1 VKLGWDKRTVA
12 AALLASMALGA
23 CSSPQGTERPD
34 NSLLGKSEGA
44 RGKAAGKK
52 DGERSGDR
60 TTTGKNPG
68 DVASQTAPGG
78 AAPIP
83 GQTPGTNSGA
93 AKTETKISSSG
104 TDPRTASVLVTEPD
118 PDAEKSGIAPD
129 YGDIVSTNLK
139 GTQAALEVTITFRAA
154 LPDRMPDDK
163 TYMIAGFGLTAK
175 DREEG
180 YAFGVSADTSGWK
193 AYGGSAKDDGKF
205 RGEYSVSG
213 NTVSLTLPWSIIGG
227 ARPIEWYSQASWFRS
242 LAGTTHYSLDM
253 LPNDGPA
260 KYPAG

>member
-1 VKLGWDKRTVA
+1 MKLGWDRRTVG
-12 AALLASMALGA
+12 AALLALAVLGA

-34 NSLLGKSEGA
+34 NSLLGKTEDG
-44 RGKAAGKK
+44 RGKAAKK
-52 DGERSGDR
+52 DRQKSGDK
-60 TTTGKNPG
+60 TKTAQDPG
-68 DVASQTAPGG
+68 DLASATPG
-78 AAPIP
+78 AAAPVP
-83 GQTPGTNSGA
+83 GQTPGANSGA
-93 AKTETKISSSG
+93 AKTETKVSSTG
-104 TDPRTASVLVTEPD
+104 TDPRAASMLVTEPD

-129 YGDIVSTNLK
+129 YGDIVSTRLQ

-163 TYMIAGFGLTAK
+163 TYMIAGFGLTAN

-193 AYGGSAKDDGKF
+193 AYGGSAKSEGKF
-205 RGEYSVSG
+205 RGDFLVSG
-213 NTVSLTLPWSIIGG
+213 TTVSLTLPWDTIGG

-253 LPNDGPA
+253 LPNEGPA